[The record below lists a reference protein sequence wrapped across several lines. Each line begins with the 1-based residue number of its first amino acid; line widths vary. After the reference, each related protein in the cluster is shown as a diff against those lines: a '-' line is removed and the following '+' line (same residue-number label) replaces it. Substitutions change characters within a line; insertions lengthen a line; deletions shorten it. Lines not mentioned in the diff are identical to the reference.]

1 MLLLGTVCRASWSL
15 ALALLTKRWRMAGVV
30 LPRLRSATIRMEVRT
45 VVWPTRA
52 ATAMELL
59 HRVAFRLDHHE
70 LLPPQRS

>member
-1 MLLLGTVCRASWSL
+1 MLLRGTVCRASWSL
-15 ALALLTKRWRMAGVV
+15 ALALLTKRWWMVGVV

-70 LLPPQRS
+70 LRPPQRS